1 MGSSGQADVVRKL
14 IKIGCDP
21 PGVPCECKTTGD
33 VETHDIGQIV
43 VYLRAER
50 RGGKAVVRCVLI
62 LSDFGIRHS
71 QCIDR
76 SRTEQICAAD
86 RDRIGSVISIRPRTQ
101 DILLACRNEIVFI
114 GSQNTPEDRMF
125 RTGLIINPA
134 HPLVIVDW
142 ISLAVKYLPTLV
154 IGLRKI

>member
-1 MGSSGQADVVRKL
+1 MGSSCQADVVRKL

-101 DILLACRNEIVFI
+101 DILLACRRSEEHTSELQSRLHLVCRLLLEKKKNN
-114 GSQNTPEDRMF
+114 NTLYTSANSTE
-125 RTGLIINPA
+125 
-134 HPLVIVDW
+134 
-142 ISLAVKYLPTLV
+142 AVSNLPP
-154 IGLRKI
+154 K